1 MCNIEIV
8 SLNIKYNPII
18 TKIYGFFRASN
29 RPAEAYSNVTDVA
42 DWGDANVGHL
52 VQHCSLVVITLVLRP

>member
-8 SLNIKYNPII
+8 SLNIKCNPII

-42 DWGDANVGHL
+42 GWGDASVGHS
-52 VQHCSLVVITLVLRP
+52 VQHHLLVVISLV